1 VSRVDIKIDGIDDLL
16 ADLKRVGKIS
26 DELLVDAL
34 NDIAMDTQQNAVD
47 GIKRGPAS
55 GKTYKRGGKTH
66 KASAPGQYP
75 MSDTG
80 LLMGN
85 IKVNKATESK
95 PMAIVGTNVKY
106 GEHLE
111 FGTSKMAKRP
121 WLLRSFRKAAKGV
134 AKELKAKLEAR
145 T

>member
-1 VSRVDIKIDGIDDLL
+1 MSKVDIKIDGMDDLF

-34 NDIAMDTQQNAVD
+34 NDIAMDTQQNAVN

-55 GKTYKRGGKTH
+55 GRTYKRGTKTH
-66 KASAPGQYP
+66 TPSAPGQYP

-80 LLMGN
+80 RLLSN
-85 IKVNKATESK
+85 IEVRQATNVKKVSY
-95 PMAIVGTNVKY
+95 VGTNILY
-106 GEHLE
+106 GAYLE
-111 FGTSKMAKRP
+111 FGTSRMAKRP

-134 AKELKAKLEAR
+134 AKELKAKLEGQI
-145 T
+145 